1 MQTTFKYSI
10 EFYDIRIYNKSGDN
24 MNNNTLAFASNFKA
38 LRKKYGYTRAQ
49 IAEMFS
55 FSAKTIEKW
64 EYGSSIPSLETL
76 CKVAEFFKVTL
87 DSLVYE
93 PNIKIKYLLAI
104 DGGGTKTE
112 FLLTDIYKKEIARTV
127 LGASNAVDSGI
138 ENTKKILEQGI
149 HKVCQGINLREVSL
163 FAGLAGGITGNNK
176 QEINKFLSKFGFACF
191 GNGSDTESVLEIA
204 LEDKDGVAVIMGTGI
219 IAFSQSGGRRHRIG
233 GWGYLIDKG
242 GSGFNI
248 GSQAMDSALKYLDGR
263 DGSKILCELIESKL
277 SKPLPDSI
285 AEIHN
290 GGKAYIASFAP
301 VVFDAFDRGDSFSA
315 EIIDSNVKEVAEI
328 ITAGLKFLP
337 KDKQNVVICGGL
349 AKRSDILEKYFS
361 KYLKEDIKVQFSKE
375 RVVNGAL
382 MLAEKIKNG
391 GVNNA

>member
-1 MQTTFKYSI
+1 MK
-10 EFYDIRIYNKSGDN
+10 NKLG
-24 MNNNTLAFASNFKA
+24 FASNFKL
-38 LRKKYGYTRAQ
+38 LRKKYCYTREQ
-49 IAEMFS
+49 IAEILS

-64 EYGSSIPSLETL
+64 EYGSSIPPVETL
-76 CKVAEFFKVTL
+76 CKISDFFRVTL

-93 PNIKIKYLLAI
+93 QNVEIKYLLAI

-112 FLLTDIYKKEIARTV
+112 FLLTDTNKKEIARVV

-149 HKVCQGINLREVSL
+149 HNVCKDVSLREVSL

-176 QEINKFLSKFGFACF
+176 QEINKFLSGFGFGCF

-204 LEDKDGVAVIMGTGI
+204 LEGKDGVAIIMGTGI
-219 IAFSQSGGRRHRIG
+219 IAFSQVEGKRYRIG

-248 GSQAMDSALKYLDGR
+248 GSEAMNSALKYIDGR
-263 DGSKILCELIESKL
+263 DGSKILCELIEEKL
-277 SKPLPDSI
+277 GKPLPNSI
-285 AEIHN
+285 AKIHN

-301 VVFDAFDRGDSFSA
+301 VVFDAYDRGDSFSA
-315 EIIDSNVKEVAEI
+315 NIIDSNIKEVAEI
-328 ITAGLKFLP
+328 IIAGLKHLP
-337 KDKQNVVICGGL
+337 KDKQKVVICGGL
-349 AKRSDILEKYFS
+349 IKRSDILEKYFS
-361 KYLKEDIKVQFSKE
+361 KYLNKDVKVSFCNKP
-375 RVVNGAL
+375 VVDGAL

-391 GVNNA
+391 GLNNA